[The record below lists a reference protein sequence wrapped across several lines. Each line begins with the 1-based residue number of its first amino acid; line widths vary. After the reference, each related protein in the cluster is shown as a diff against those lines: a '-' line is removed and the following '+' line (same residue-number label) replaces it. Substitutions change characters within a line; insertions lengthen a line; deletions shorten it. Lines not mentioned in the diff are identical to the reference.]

1 MFGLLRTYRRFNI
14 EYKMKKKEGI
24 KITLKGFDNNILD
37 QAVQEIIGT
46 AKRTG
51 ASIRGPVPLPTSI
64 KKFTVIRS
72 PHIYKRSM
80 EQFEIR
86 SVKRLLIIIPTP
98 QTVNALMSL
107 NLSAGV
113 DVKISL
119 DGVNE

>member
-1 MFGLLRTYRRFNI
+1 
-14 EYKMKKKEGI
+14 MKKKEGI
-24 KITLKGFDNNILD
+24 KITLKAFDSNILD

-46 AKRTG
+46 VKRTG
-51 ASIRGPVPLPTSI
+51 AVVKGPIPLPTNI

-86 SVKRLLIIIPTP
+86 SIKRLLIIIPTP

-113 DVKISL
+113 DIKIAL
-119 DGVNE
+119 NGVNE